1 MTTKKTNSKIASAM
15 RTKTN
20 DGKYIE
26 VSGGYIEVIP
36 PGTTVPNSEPVFIE
50 G

>member
-1 MTTKKTNSKIASAM
+1 MEKKT
-15 RTKTN
+15 R
-20 DGKYIE
+20 DGKYVE

-36 PGTTVPNSEPVFIE
+36 PGTSTPNSEPVFIE